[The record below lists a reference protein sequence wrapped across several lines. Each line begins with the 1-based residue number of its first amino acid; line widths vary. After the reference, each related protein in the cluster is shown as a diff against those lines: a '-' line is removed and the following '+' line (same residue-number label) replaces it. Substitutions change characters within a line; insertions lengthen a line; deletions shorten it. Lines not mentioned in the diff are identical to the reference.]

1 MASITLNPKT
11 KKYDVQFRVK
21 DAMGNCKKSTKRG
34 FKRKSDAKKWLN
46 EYELKKSESLSM
58 KFSDYVDVYLEDLKP
73 RLRKTTYETKRT
85 YLRVHIT
92 PFFGN
97 YGLDD
102 ISVSMVKKWQNQLI
116 ERGYSETY
124 QKTLNI

>member
-46 EYELKKSESLSM
+46 EYELK
-58 KFSDYVDVYLEDLKP
+58 
-73 RLRKTTYETKRT
+73 RA
-85 YLRVHIT
+85 RV
-92 PFFGN
+92 F
-97 YGLDD
+97 
-102 ISVSMVKKWQNQLI
+102 Q
-116 ERGYSETY
+116 
-124 QKTLNI
+124 

>member
-1 MASITLNPKT
+1 MIVLASITLNPKT

-46 EYELKKSESLSM
+46 EYELKKSENLSM

-73 RLRKTTYETKRT
+73 RLRKTRLKRREHIYE
-85 YLRVHIT
+85 YISLRSLAIMDWMI
-92 PFFGN
+92 FQCR
-97 YGLDD
+97 
-102 ISVSMVKKWQNQLI
+102 W
-116 ERGYSETY
+116 
-124 QKTLNI
+124 